1 MSTRVHAQAPERPG
15 CGGAPQFS
23 AATDA
28 VAPAAAAAPDW
39 SAIDTVL
46 LDMDG
51 TLLDLAFDTRFW
63 HHTIPA
69 AWAASRGTSIEQA
82 CARLAAVFRA
92 REGTLDW
99 YCVEYWSRELG
110 LPVAQMKSAAAHE
123 VAWLPGVPGFLAG
136 LRAQGKRLV
145 LVTNAHPVSLAVK
158 DRGTGLTGLMDAVYS
173 SHAFA
178 APKEAQAFW
187 HALQQAEPFDAA
199 RTLFVD
205 DSPAVLAA
213 ARTFGLRW
221 VYGVRCP
228 DSTGTR
234 RDHGPHP
241 AVDRITELA

>member
-1 MSTRVHAQAPERPG
+1 M
-15 CGGAPQFS
+15 
-23 AATDA
+23 
-28 VAPAAAAAPDW
+28 
-39 SAIDTVL
+39 

-63 HHTIPA
+63 HTTIPE
-69 AWAASRGTSIEQA
+69 AWAAATGSSLEQA
-82 CARLAAVFRA
+82 RARLAAVFKS

-99 YCVEYWSRELG
+99 YCVEYWSRELA
-110 LPVAQMKSAAAHE
+110 LPVAQLKQAAAHE
-123 VAWLPGVPGFLAG
+123 VAWLPGAPGFLAR

-145 LVTNAHPVSLAVK
+145 LVTNAHPLSLAVK
-158 DRGTGLTGLMDAVYS
+158 DQGTGLTRLMDAVYS

-187 HALQQAEPFDAA
+187 LALRQAERFDPA

-213 ARTFGLRW
+213 ARSFGVRW

-228 DSTGTR
+228 DSTGAR
-234 RDHGPHP
+234 RDHGAHP
-241 AVDRITELA
+241 AVDRIAELA